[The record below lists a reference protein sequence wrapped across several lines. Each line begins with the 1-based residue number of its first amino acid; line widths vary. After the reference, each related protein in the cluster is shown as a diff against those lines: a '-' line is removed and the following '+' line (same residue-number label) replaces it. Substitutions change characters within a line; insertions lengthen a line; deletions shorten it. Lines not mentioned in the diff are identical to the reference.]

1 MKKPPSIIIF
11 NNLILPIAATE
22 KRITEIKEEVKQN
35 ATKVSLNGLFLML
48 VSYIESMQKEI
59 LKYFLKYRP
68 DKIPDKTIK
77 LNTDSLTAYEN
88 FHFIEDILEEYLDKI
103 QHWQLSEYFYETLNI
118 EPPTNES
125 KIKAIKF
132 KRNHI
137 IHHNT
142 RINYKHK
149 EIDSDSVDSEY
160 ILNCAF
166 EYEEYLSHLKSEII
180 TQYASCTKINALKRL
195 WYYTFTTPLCANF
208 SDYWYV
214 DEKNDLIVGC
224 KFPTMGDSLSSS
236 EKFLLDIWRSQV
248 CNRDVKFLNMAS
260 LDLDSQNCLYMFL
273 KLSNDIFM
281 YS

>member
-1 MKKPPSIIIF
+1 
-11 NNLILPIAATE
+11 
-22 KRITEIKEEVKQN
+22 
-35 ATKVSLNGLFLML
+35 ML

-180 TQYASCTKINALKRL
+180 TQYASCTKINALKIL
-195 WYYTFTTPLCANF
+195 
-208 SDYWYV
+208 V